1 MSENTKKNSSFE
13 NSLLYRA
20 YQHVLN
26 EVRSPFNQWEAGKH
40 FKNDPRD
47 HPGERLLHYT
57 KTGRVH
63 QAIEEFKENHQEL
76 RRATSKEIVCQKG
89 PDGVLENKKD
99 NSLIAA

>member
-76 RRATSKEIVCQKG
+76 RRNTFS
-89 PDGVLENKKD
+89 ENVEKK
-99 NSLIAA
+99 IAA